1 MTVFFRKCAII
12 KERVME
18 ITPKLMRVDIIYI
31 SLYCNK
37 EDKIYCS
44 IWHLFGFK
52 YLKQNA
58 HISPNNF
65 PNRVKSSPCILGT
78 PMKAL
83 SRVTWS
89 RYVQSSPTRFSVGN
103 ISGRVSSRPW
113 CQALAVSHVCP
124 LTHNNHFLRKSRGP
138 CYIFPDDINFWPIM
152 GLPR

>member
-37 EDKIYCS
+37 EDKIYWS

-65 PNRVKSSPCILGT
+65 PNRVISSPCILGT

-89 RYVQSSPTRFSVGN
+89 RYVQNSPTRFSVGK

-113 CQALAVSHVCP
+113 FVKANIIRLWPKARILRLWSTAL
-124 LTHNNHFLRKSRGP
+124 
-138 CYIFPDDINFWPIM
+138 
-152 GLPR
+152 

>member
-18 ITPKLMRVDIIYI
+18 ITPKLMRVDIRYI

-65 PNRVKSSPCILGT
+65 PNRVISSPCILGT

-89 RYVQSSPTRFSVGN
+89 RYVQNSPTRFSVGK
-103 ISGRVSSRPW
+103 IPGRVSSRPW
-113 CQALAVSHVCP
+113 LM
-124 LTHNNHFLRKSRGP
+124 
-138 CYIFPDDINFWPIM
+138 PIYVKIEW
-152 GLPR
+152 LYTSKREQLEHYLYKRH

>member
-65 PNRVKSSPCILGT
+65 PNRVISSPCILGT

-89 RYVQSSPTRFSVGN
+89 TYVQNSPTRFSVDK
-103 ISGRVSSRPW
+103 IPGRVSSRPW
-113 CQALAVSHVCP
+113 CILVISDWCMKDRHM
-124 LTHNNHFLRKSRGP
+124 TTMHKRRKTNYQTFS
-138 CYIFPDDINFWPIM
+138 CNVNYY
-152 GLPR
+152 